1 MYFNC
6 KNCTDRK
13 LGCHGVCEDYI
24 KISKERAEKR
34 KKDRMLSTYKKYRKC
49 INRNKNG
56 LKKGYKVISWLGMKT
71 NVAIVRHL
79 AIRV

>member
-34 KKDRMLSTYKKYRKC
+34 KKDRMSSTYNPVRSIGSVSTGTRMVLRKD
-49 INRNKNG
+49 
-56 LKKGYKVISWLGMKT
+56 
-71 NVAIVRHL
+71 
-79 AIRV
+79 IR